1 MKVISYLFVSVLVL
15 VKANCPVGSHNPN
28 ACNESPGSTEC
39 CGVVLDYRDLCKSN
53 GETGYYYYN
62 PNDNT
67 CGFLGAAREYHCCSE
82 TAAAG
87 ALIGII
93 AGSVVGIVACGIC
106 CCCFLCWHQSI
117 ILFGPGKT
125 FTGRKN
131 PARGASQELTPVQQ
145 GLPYA
150 PQQIQQAVAVP
161 QPMAMQEQVNVNIP
175 AGGRFDPNTGAPRP
189 KFDPQ
194 TGNQNW

>member
-28 ACNESPGSTEC
+28 ACNDDPGSTAC
-39 CGVVLDYRDLCKSN
+39 CDMVLDPRTMCKSN
-53 GETGYYYYN
+53 GEMGSYYYN
-62 PNDNT
+62 PDDN
-67 CGFLGAAREYHCCSE
+67 CCASLFGFCTKSEYHCCSE

-93 AGSVVGIVACGIC
+93 TGSVVGIVACGIC

-161 QPMAMQEQVNVNIP
+161 QPM
-175 AGGRFDPNTGAPRP
+175 GP

-194 TGNQNW
+194 TGRQNW

>member
-28 ACNESPGSTEC
+28 ACSGSPGSTSC
-39 CGVVLDYRDLCKSN
+39 CHVVLDPRLMCGDN

-62 PNDNT
+62 PDDNDCD
-67 CGFLGAAREYHCCSE
+67 CGFFGCIKSEYHCCSE
-82 TAAAG
+82 QAAAG

-93 AGSVVGIVACGIC
+93 TGAVLGIVACSTFC
-106 CCCFLCWHQSI
+106 CCIVCWHQHI
-117 ILFGPGKT
+117 LLFGPGKA
-125 FTGRKN
+125 FTGRKK
-131 PARGASQELTPVQQ
+131 PASGAAQELTPVQQ

-150 PQQIQQAVAVP
+150 PQQQIQQAVAVP
-161 QPMAMQEQVNVNIP
+161 EQVNVQV
-175 AGGRFDPNTGAPRP
+175 P

-194 TGNQNW
+194 TGKQNW